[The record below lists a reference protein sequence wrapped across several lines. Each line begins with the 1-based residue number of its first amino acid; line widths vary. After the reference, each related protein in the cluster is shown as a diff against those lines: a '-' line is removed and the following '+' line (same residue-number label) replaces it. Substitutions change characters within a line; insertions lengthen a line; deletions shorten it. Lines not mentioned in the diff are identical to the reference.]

1 MEAKKSMTRPNK
13 NIFKLAVALLVVLI
27 AAYANHFENEFHF
40 DDFHTIVNNVY
51 IRNIANIPQFF
62 SDPKMF
68 SVDPDHHG
76 LRPLVTASLAID
88 YWLGGGQMILF
99 YFHLSTFLWF
109 IFLGVILY
117 FLYKKLLEISFQHS
131 WIPYISLFAV
141 AWFLLHTANAETINY
156 VISRSDV
163 LSTFFIT
170 AAFAVYVLYPDRRKW
185 YLYVILAIIGVFA
198 KETVLVLIIVLFFY
212 ILLFEKQLSIAEL
225 FRARNFKTVLN
236 VVLTLLP
243 VFIAVAAVQFYT
255 LSKIDAIPGISNPA
269 GYYWLTQCYVW
280 LHYFISFFF
289 PVSLSADTDWTVIT
303 NAFDRRILAGV
314 VFVVLLVI
322 TIFKTSAKKE
332 TKPIAFGL
340 IWFAAALLPTSVAP
354 FAEVMNDHRMFFP
367 FIGLALSVVTFIG
380 LRLIRQ
386 EKRIMGSQP
395 FRIIIAASVLIIL
408 GLNAYGVHERNKVWR
423 DEETLW
429 YDVTIKSPLNGRGL
443 MNYGLSQMGKG
454 NFETALNYYEKA
466 LPMLPTYSYLY
477 INIGIAKGATGHH
490 KEAEDNFKKAIF
502 FAPNAFDSYVFYA
515 RYLKEN
521 NRNEEARPMAERA
534 LSLNPQSFTTLTV
547 LMEIYNNLGLW
558 TELQQTAEQTLALL
572 PNDPVAM
579 GFLTA
584 AKHKKPLVNP
594 AAKPNTKSKNTP
606 EDLLNL
612 SLAFY
617 KVGMYEKCIQA
628 CRQAIELKPDYADAY
643 SNIAAA
649 YNQLKRWEDGAAA
662 AKKAL
667 EIDPDHALA
676 KGNLKWALTKSYQ

>member
-1 MEAKKSMTRPNK
+1 MTTTNK
-13 NIFKLAVALLVVLI
+13 NILKLATALLVILI

-68 SVDPDHHG
+68 SVSPDHYG
-76 LRPLVTASLAID
+76 MRPLVSTTLAID
-88 YWLGGGQMILF
+88 YWLGGGEMILF

-109 IFLGVILY
+109 IFLGVIMY

-156 VISRSDV
+156 IISRSDV

-170 AAFAVYVLYPDRRKW
+170 AAFATYVLYPNRRKW
-185 YLYVILAIIGVFA
+185 YLYVMLAIIGVFA

-212 ILLFEKQLSIAEL
+212 VLLFEKQLSIAEL
-225 FRARNFKTVLN
+225 FKAKHFKTVLN
-236 VVLTLLP
+236 VIVTLLP

-269 GYYWLTQCYVW
+269 GYYWLTQTYVW

-303 NAFDRRILAGV
+303 NAFDRRILAGL
-314 VFVVLLVI
+314 VFIVLLVI

-367 FIGLALSVVTFIG
+367 FIGLALSVVTFIS
-380 LRLIRQ
+380 LRLIRK
-386 EKRIMGSQP
+386 EKSIMDSQS
-395 FRIIIAASVLIIL
+395 FRIGITASVLIIL
-408 GLNAYGVHERNKVWR
+408 GLNAYGVYERNKVWKN
-423 DEETLW
+423 EETLW

-454 NFETALNYYEKA
+454 NFETALSYYERA
-466 LPMLPTYSYLY
+466 LTMLPSYSVLY
-477 INIGIAKGATGHH
+477 INIGIAKGATGRH

-502 FAPNAFDSYVFYA
+502 FAPSAFDPYAYYA
-515 RYLKEN
+515 RYLNEN
-521 NRNEEARPMAERA
+521 KRNDEARLMAEKA
-534 LSLNPQSFTTLTV
+534 FSLNPQSLMNLKV
-547 LMEIYNNLGLW
+547 LMRIYNSLGLW
-558 TELQQTAEQTLALL
+558 TELKQTADHTLSLVSKDPEAL
-572 PNDPVAM
+572 M
-579 GFLTA
+579 FLNA
-584 AKHKKPLVNP
+584 ATQKKPVDEAI
-594 AAKPNTKSKNTP
+594 AAGNDVKSNTP
-606 EDLLNL
+606 EELLN
-612 SLAFY
+612 
-617 KVGMYEKCIQA
+617 
-628 CRQAIELKPDYADAY
+628 
-643 SNIAAA
+643 
-649 YNQLKRWEDGAAA
+649 
-662 AKKAL
+662 
-667 EIDPDHALA
+667 
-676 KGNLKWALTKSYQ
+676 

>member
-1 MEAKKSMTRPNK
+1 MTKPNK
-13 NIFKLAVALLVVLI
+13 NIFKLAVALLIVLI

-76 LRPLVTASLAID
+76 LRPLVTATLAID

-109 IFLGVILY
+109 IFLGVIMY

-212 ILLFEKQLSIAEL
+212 ILLFEKQLSVAEL
-225 FRARNFKTVLN
+225 FKARNFKTVLN
-236 VVLTLLP
+236 VVLALLP

-255 LSKIDAIPGISNPA
+255 LSKIEAIPGISNPA

-303 NAFDRRILAGV
+303 NAFDRRIVAGV

-386 EKRIMGSQP
+386 EKSIMASQP

-521 NRNEEARPMAERA
+521 NRNEEARPLAERA
-534 LSLNPQSFTTLTV
+534 LALNPQSFMNLTV

-558 TELQQTAEQTLALL
+558 TELQRTAEQTLTLL
-572 PNDPVAM
+572 PNDAVAM
-579 GFLTA
+579 RFLIA

-594 AAKPNTKSKNTP
+594 SVKPNTKSENSP
-606 EDLLNL
+606 EELLNL

-649 YNQLKRWEDGAAA
+649 YNQLKRWEEGAAA